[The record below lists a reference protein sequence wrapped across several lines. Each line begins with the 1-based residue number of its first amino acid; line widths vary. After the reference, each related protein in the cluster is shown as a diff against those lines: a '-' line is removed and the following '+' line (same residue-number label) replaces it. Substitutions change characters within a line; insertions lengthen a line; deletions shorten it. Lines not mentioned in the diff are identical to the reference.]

1 MGKVAVTDECAQYER
16 QPKRTQSKPVGRQ
29 RERIAYVESALKI
42 EGAQGHEEVAR
53 DQGQE
58 NIAARS

>member
-1 MGKVAVTDECAQYER
+1 MREVAVTDECAQYGR

-29 RERIAYVESALKI
+29 RKRITYVRSELKI
-42 EGAQGHEEVAR
+42 ERAQGHEEVAR

-58 NIAARS
+58 NIAAKS